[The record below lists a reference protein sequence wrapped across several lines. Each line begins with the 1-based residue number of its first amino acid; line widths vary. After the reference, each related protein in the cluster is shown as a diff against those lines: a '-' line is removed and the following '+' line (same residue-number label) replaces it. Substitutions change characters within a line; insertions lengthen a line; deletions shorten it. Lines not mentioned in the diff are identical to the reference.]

1 MLVFFLFH
9 RYYATILRKEQDMGF
24 QEKLAK
30 AGVKAPGIMM
40 PKSGIDM
47 TKWAVVACD
56 QYTSEPEYWQEVTS
70 IASGSPSTN
79 NLIFPESYLED
90 EDADERII
98 RIQNAMKEYLASGI
112 LVEHEPSF
120 FLVKRDTGTSPTRW
134 GLMAALDL
142 EAYDYS
148 RESTSLIRATEGT
161 IVDRIPPRKKIR
173 IGAPLELPHIMV
185 LIDDPEKSVI
195 EPLVKNKE
203 QFEKIYDFDLMKG
216 GGHLTGYKVNSPAS
230 LEQVADALAALGNPD
245 RFEEKYGNRN
255 VLLFAM
261 GDGNHSLA
269 TAKAVW
275 EEIKE
280 KNSSDPELM
289 NNPARWALVEIENIY
304 DEGLIFEPIHRV
316 LFNIDTDAFLKA
328 FDQTGSVSFKSMNS
342 TEEIMAAV
350 SIQDE
355 IHRIGY
361 VDAGRSGVIEV
372 SGSEATIAA
381 GTVQM
386 VIDSWLKAHKESS
399 VDYIHGDE
407 VTVKLGKKPGN
418 CGILLPALDKG
429 DFFKTVIIDGA
440 LPRKTFSMGEA
451 HEKRFYVESRKI
463 VR

>member
-1 MLVFFLFH
+1 
-9 RYYATILRKEQDMGF
+9 MGF

-30 AGVKAPGIMM
+30 VGIKAPAIMM
-40 PKSGIDM
+40 PESGIDM
-47 TKWAVVACD
+47 KKWAVVACD
-56 QYTSEPEYWQEVTS
+56 QYTSEPEYWEEVAS

-98 RIQNAMKEYLASGI
+98 RIQNAMRQYLSDGI

-120 FLVKRDTGTSPTRW
+120 FLVKRDTGTSPSRW

-185 LIDDPEKSVI
+185 LIDDPGETVI
-195 EPLVKNKE
+195 EPLVKIKN
-203 QFEKIYDFDLMKG
+203 QFEKIYDFDLMKE
-216 GGHLTGYKVNSPAS
+216 GGHLTGFKVNSPAI
-230 LEQVADALAALGNPD
+230 LEQVASALSVLGNPD
-245 RFEEKYGNRN
+245 RFEAKYGNRD
-255 VLLFAM
+255 VLLYAM

-275 EEIKE
+275 EEIKTQ
-280 KNSSDPELM
+280 NSNNPDLM

-304 DEGLIFEPIHRV
+304 DKGLIFEPIHRV
-316 LFNIDTDAFLKA
+316 LFNIDADAFLKT
-328 FDQTGSVSFKSMNS
+328 FDETGSVKFKSLNS

-350 SIQDE
+350 SVQDQT
-355 IHRIGY
+355 HRIGY
-361 VDAGRSGVIEV
+361 VDADRSGVIEV
-372 SGSEATIAA
+372 SESEATIAA

-463 VR
+463 VQ